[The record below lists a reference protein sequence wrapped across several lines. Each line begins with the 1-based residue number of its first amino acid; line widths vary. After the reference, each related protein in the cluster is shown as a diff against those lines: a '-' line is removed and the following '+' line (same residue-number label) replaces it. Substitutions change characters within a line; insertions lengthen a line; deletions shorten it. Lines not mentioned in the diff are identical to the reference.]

1 MPKVVVTPKLFD
13 KMEQE
18 WAPPDDPVFRLVP
31 PTFAEQATALYA
43 AMGQP
48 AVSSLTFWVVYV
60 DLLAAFRALPSNP
73 QMAEAL
79 LRADEGG
86 EEDMELLPGL
96 RELWNGDNVIGQ
108 HGYLYYGGLENP
120 PPMDHTSAS
129 GEDEDEEA
137 GLGNID
143 LREYAD
149 SSD

>member
-1 MPKVVVTPKLFD
+1 
-13 KMEQE
+13 
-18 WAPPDDPVFRLVP
+18 
-31 PTFAEQATALYA
+31 
-43 AMGQP
+43 MGQP
-48 AVSSLTFWVVYV
+48 AISSLTFWVVYV

-79 LRADEGG
+79 LRADEGR

-96 RELWNGDNVIGQ
+96 RELRNGDNVIDQ

-120 PPMDHTSAS
+120 PPVDDASGS

-137 GLGNID
+137 GLENID

-149 SSD
+149 FSD